1 MAYFNNRVIVQ
12 TYNEG
17 TGYAETV
24 KAIHEVFYDDEGNV
38 EMWTENPTSLM
49 VYEGET
55 FTDMMKR
62 LEVAIGKQWLT
73 VAKDKHGKEIL
84 VAYTGEK

>member
-1 MAYFNNRVIVQ
+1 MTHWNNRVIVQ

-17 TGYAETV
+17 TGYDETV

-62 LEVAIGKQWLT
+62 LEVAIGRTWLQI
-73 VAKDKHGKEIL
+73 AKDEHGKEIL
-84 VAYTGEK
+84 VNYIGEK